1 MNNRKQNLKNSQL
14 ESRDITIK
22 VNQKKFTISQVDDS
36 QKSRIYDKIVDI
48 SKQEEHFNYRFVLRT
63 FSAYLLLFPIYF
75 LSIIVVSTNFLFLL
89 FAIWLN
95 VCI

>member
-1 MNNRKQNLKNSQL
+1 MNNREQNLNNSQL
-14 ESRDITIK
+14 ESRDITVR
-22 VNQKKFTISQVDDS
+22 VNQKEFTISQVDDS

-48 SKQEEHFNYRFVLRT
+48 SKQEENFKHTICFKIVLCVFT
-63 FSAYLLLFPIYF
+63 TISHLF
-75 LSIIVVSTNFLFLL
+75 LSIIVNSTNFLFLL